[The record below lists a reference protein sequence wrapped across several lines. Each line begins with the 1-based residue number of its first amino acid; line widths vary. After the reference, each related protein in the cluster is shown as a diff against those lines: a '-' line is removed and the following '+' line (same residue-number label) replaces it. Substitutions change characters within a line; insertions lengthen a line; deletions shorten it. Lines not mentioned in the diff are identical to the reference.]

1 MWMRVIS
8 FGEIFINEQENSVLK
23 LDNRLMK
30 ARLSQRSEEDDE
42 PNFDYDVIKDQKSRL
57 VQIAADKVTKTFI

>member
-1 MWMRVIS
+1 
-8 FGEIFINEQENSVLK
+8 
-23 LDNRLMK
+23 MK